1 MTKVTTEKSPKKL
14 NLKQENFCRAYVSK
28 DLFGNGTQAYM
39 NIYNCKPTTAKVQAS
54 VFLTNPNICE
64 RITELL
70 EETGFNDN
78 NADKQLLF
86 CMNQYADLW
95 LKLQAIRE
103 YNRMKWRITKNH
115 SIDTKPFSLI
125 DLFKESA
132 SLEGG

>member
-1 MTKVTTEKSPKKL
+1 MAKPTNKKSLKKL

-39 NIYNCKPTTAKVQAS
+39 NVYNCKPTTAKVQAS

-95 LKLQAIRE
+95 LKLQAVRE
-103 YNRMKWRITKNH
+103 YNRMKWRVTKN
-115 SIDTKPFSLI
+115 SNNTQQFSLI

-132 SLEGG
+132 SLERE